1 MSQKRFFLLNLLM
14 MALVFIGNYYYIPL
28 GGWHLKV
35 LCSAGFAL
43 MGVVNLV
50 YSVCRG
56 FHGRGFQWLMA
67 AGLIFSLLADATIEA
82 DFIVG
87 VLLFGA
93 AHVAYVAA
101 HCRLMPIR
109 KKDIHI
115 SWLIFTGA
123 LVFLLLCPWLEL
135 PDHAMRSVCLLYGAL
150 LSLMLGKAITG
161 FVRKPS
167 LLTGVLA
174 VGSGLFFF
182 SDAMLVLEW
191 FIDQWSITGTLC
203 MATYYPGQC
212 LLALA
217 ILLQVNRCRDVREL
231 Q

>member
-1 MSQKRFFLLNLLM
+1 MSKKFFFLLNLLLM
-14 MALVFIGNYYYIPL
+14 HSVFVGNYYYIL
-28 GGWHLKV
+28 NGGWHLKV
-35 LCSAGFAL
+35 LCSAGFAV
-43 MGVVNLV
+43 MGLLNLG
-50 YSVCRG
+50 YSVCHNV
-56 FHGRGFQWLMA
+56 HGRGFQWLMA
-67 AGLIFSLLADATIEA
+67 SGLVLSLLADATIEA

-101 HCRLMPIR
+101 HCRLMPIQ

-150 LSLMLGKAITG
+150 LSLMLGKALVG
-161 FVRKPS
+161 FVRRPG

-217 ILLQVNRCRDVREL
+217 ILLQVKRRRDIREL